1 MSHNV
6 FTVTDASF
14 DADVA
19 NQRGVVLLD
28 FWADWCGPCKML
40 APVLTDIADEYAGV
54 LRVAKLNA
62 DQNTATCERYTVR
75 GLPTLLLFVD
85 GVEKERLVGTISK
98 TRLAAVLDNYL
109 ED

>member
-1 MSHNV
+1 MSH
-6 FTVTDASF
+6 TVYSITDASF
-14 DADVA
+14 DAEVA
-19 NQRGVVLLD
+19 NQPGIVLLD

-40 APVLTDIADEYAGV
+40 APVLSDIAGEYQGA

-62 DQNTATCERYTVR
+62 DQNTATCDRYTVR

-98 TRLAAVLDNYL
+98 TRLAAVLDKYL

>member
-1 MSHNV
+1 MLHNMM
-6 FTVTDASF
+6 TVTDASF
-14 DADVA
+14 DTDVSGD
-19 NQRGVVLLD
+19 RGVVLLD

-40 APVLTDIADEYAGV
+40 APILADIANEYDGV

-85 GVEKERLVGTISK
+85 GVERERLVGTISK
-98 TRLAAVLDNYL
+98 TRLAAVIDTYL
-109 ED
+109 EA

>member
-6 FTVTDASF
+6 YTITDASF
-14 DADVA
+14 DAEVA
-19 NQRGVVLLD
+19 NQPGLVLLD

-40 APVLTDIADEYAGV
+40 APVLSDIAGEYQGA

-62 DQNTATCERYTVR
+62 DHNTATCDRYTVR